1 MNNDDFKKMLDLLT
15 VASSEPPKFENPS
28 KYHKPH
34 TYEETILK
42 KMADDVKTPLEEQV
56 KSVQSIAKSADNL
69 ATESKEISK
78 SAQICADLAYKKS
91 KKADIKGWIS
101 IFIAAFGVLIE
112 FATHQTQ
119 VISFLKSLLGV

>member
-1 MNNDDFKKMLDLLT
+1 MSNDNFKKMTDVYQVLFKQH
-15 VASSEPPKFENPS
+15 EPQSLALSYQPI
-28 KYHKPH
+28 
-34 TYEETILK
+34 TYEKSIFK
-42 KMADDVKTPLEEQV
+42 QMADDVKSPLEEQV